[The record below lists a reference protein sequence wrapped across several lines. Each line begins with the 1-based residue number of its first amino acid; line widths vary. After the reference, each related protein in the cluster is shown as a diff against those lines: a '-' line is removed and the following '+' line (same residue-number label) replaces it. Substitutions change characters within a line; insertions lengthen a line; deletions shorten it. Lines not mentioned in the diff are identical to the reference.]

1 MKKQFVAAALFI
13 SAKGIAGVPFCNIAQ
28 INPDGS
34 PTSNAAVKEFFLTE
48 TLTLQ
53 TPNGDAKVLASW
65 NNSFGFYQMTLDAN
79 GVEVNSV
86 IEKPAK
92 SGMLNLW
99 LSKTEGYTA
108 QCRFE
113 LE

>member
-1 MKKQFVAAALFI
+1 MNNLFLSTALLI
-13 SAKGIAGVPFCNIAQ
+13 SAKAIAGVPFCNISQ
-28 INPDGS
+28 LNLDGT
-34 PTSNAAVKEFFLTE
+34 PTTNAAVKEFILE
-48 TLTLQ
+48 EKLTLQ
-53 TPNGDAKVLASW
+53 TPDSAAELSSSW
-65 NNSFGFYQMTLDAN
+65 NDSFGFYQMTLVAK
-79 GVEVNSV
+79 GIEVNSI

-99 LSKTEGYTA
+99 IGKSEGYTA

>member
-1 MKKQFVAAALFI
+1 MKKLIISIVLFTSI
-13 SAKGIAGVPFCNIAQ
+13 NVLAGVSFCNIAQ
-28 INPDGS
+28 LNPDGT
-34 PTSNAAVKEFFLTE
+34 PTSNAAVKEFKLTE
-48 TLTLQ
+48 ALKLQ
-53 TPNGDAKVLASW
+53 TPDGAAELSASW
-65 NNSFGFYQMTLDAN
+65 NDSYGFYQMTLDVN
-79 GVEVNSV
+79 GIKVNSV

-113 LE
+113 VE